1 MKEKNY
7 NLELIRMISF
17 IFVIVIHVSN
27 YYCRAYGDI
36 TIGEYSFSLLLNL
49 LARISVPCFFMI
61 TGALLLGRQESLHKH
76 AKRIFRFLIVLL
88 VWSVI
93 YMIWNAVYMK
103 DPYQIKDLLYKP
115 VEQHLWYLYAMIPIY
130 LVLPFFQ
137 VMCKGMNLRME
148 RAFLV
153 VITAAV
159 LFNYISTFFDEKMYY
174 SVPMVGDRIYSYYV
188 FIGYYIYKY
197 RKHVMKGKMIPAG
210 IFVVCMA
217 LNYGLT
223 YAATWQ
229 DGEHYARLLEYG
241 NPLLALA
248 ATMAFLMLVR
258 LKKSEFNPSE
268 QAKKWIDRFCGCSFG
283 IYLIHIMFLDVYK
296 RNIKPET
303 FSAWIMIPV
312 VSVGL
317 VLLSFGCVWLIRK
330 TKTGRKI
337 M

>member
-36 TIGEYSFSLLLNL
+36 TIGEYNFSLLLNL

-148 RAFLV
+148 RAFLA

-223 YAATWQ
+223 YAATLQ
-229 DGEHYARLLEYG
+229 DGEHYERLLEYG

-248 ATMAFLMLVR
+248 ASMAFLMLVR

-283 IYLIHIMFLDVYK
+283 IYLDRK
-296 RNIKPET
+296 
-303 FSAWIMIPV
+303 SV
-312 VSVGL
+312 V
-317 VLLSFGCVWLIRK
+317 
-330 TKTGRKI
+330 
-337 M
+337 

>member
-93 YMIWNAVYMK
+93 YMIWNAVYME

-174 SVPMVGDRIYSYYV
+174 SVPMVGTESILIMYLSDIIY
-188 FIGYYIYKY
+188 I
-197 RKHVMKGKMIPAG
+197 
-210 IFVVCMA
+210 
-217 LNYGLT
+217 
-223 YAATWQ
+223 
-229 DGEHYARLLEYG
+229 
-241 NPLLALA
+241 
-248 ATMAFLMLVR
+248 
-258 LKKSEFNPSE
+258 
-268 QAKKWIDRFCGCSFG
+268 
-283 IYLIHIMFLDVYK
+283 
-296 RNIKPET
+296 NI
-303 FSAWIMIPV
+303 
-312 VSVGL
+312 VS
-317 VLLSFGCVWLIRK
+317 
-330 TKTGRKI
+330 

>member
-1 MKEKNY
+1 
-7 NLELIRMISF
+7 
-17 IFVIVIHVSN
+17 
-27 YYCRAYGDI
+27 
-36 TIGEYSFSLLLNL
+36 
-49 LARISVPCFFMI
+49 
-61 TGALLLGRQESLHKH
+61 
-76 AKRIFRFLIVLL
+76 
-88 VWSVI
+88 
-93 YMIWNAVYMK
+93 
-103 DPYQIKDLLYKP
+103 
-115 VEQHLWYLYAMIPIY
+115 
-130 LVLPFFQ
+130 
-137 VMCKGMNLRME
+137 ME

-197 RKHVMKGKMIPAG
+197 RKHVMKEKMIPVG

-223 YAATWQ
+223 YAATLQ
-229 DGEHYARLLEYG
+229 DGEHYERLLEYG

-248 ATMAFLMLVR
+248 AAMAFLMLVR

>member
-159 LFNYISTFFDEKMYY
+159 LFNYISTFFDEKILFRPNGGGQNLFLLCIY
-174 SVPMVGDRIYSYYV
+174 RIL
-188 FIGYYIYKY
+188 YI
-197 RKHVMKGKMIPAG
+197 
-210 IFVVCMA
+210 
-217 LNYGLT
+217 
-223 YAATWQ
+223 
-229 DGEHYARLLEYG
+229 
-241 NPLLALA
+241 
-248 ATMAFLMLVR
+248 
-258 LKKSEFNPSE
+258 
-268 QAKKWIDRFCGCSFG
+268 
-283 IYLIHIMFLDVYK
+283 
-296 RNIKPET
+296 
-303 FSAWIMIPV
+303 
-312 VSVGL
+312 
-317 VLLSFGCVWLIRK
+317 
-330 TKTGRKI
+330 
-337 M
+337 